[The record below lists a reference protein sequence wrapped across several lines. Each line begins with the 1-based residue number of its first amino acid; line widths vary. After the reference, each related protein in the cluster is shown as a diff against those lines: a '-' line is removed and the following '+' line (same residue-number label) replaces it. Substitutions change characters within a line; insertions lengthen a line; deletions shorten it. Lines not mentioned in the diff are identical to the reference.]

1 MNALTARACNQP
13 LDGSPPPDWIQ
24 LLPAG
29 PAITGSDGRA
39 WTLPDP
45 AALLTQFTA
54 RNKPLVVD
62 WEHSSEHRAPHG
74 LDAPAAGW
82 IDQLEARHGAI
93 WGHVDWTPKAAQ
105 QITAKE
111 YRFLSPVFTY
121 AKTGHQIVA
130 LVSAGLTNQPNLNL
144 TALNQEQARM
154 DLTAICAALGL
165 DPGADIPAIVAAI
178 NALKSE
184 GEDAPAAAANR
195 QQPDLQKF
203 IPRPDYDAALNR
215 AANAEQ
221 KLADI
226 ATAQLN
232 QQIETALNTAL
243 QAGQICPATVEFYR
257 AGCKQ
262 EGGLTAF
269 NQFLKT
275 APPVL
280 GATPHLDGKP
290 PTIPWR
296 ICQPLL
302 MLIYQ
307 GRLVCRKQFLIHS
320 LLTLQEFLECC
331 IPEPCKHESL
341 NCLNNPHGLQ
351 HGVMN

>member
-1 MNALTARACNQP
+1 MLIARACNQP
-13 LDGSPPPDWIQ
+13 LDGTPPPDWIQ

-62 WEHSSEHRAPHG
+62 WEHSSEHRAPQG

-82 IDQLEARHGAI
+82 INQLQSRNGAV
-93 WGHVDWTPKAAQ
+93 WGKVEWTPKAAQ
-105 QITAKE
+105 QIAAKE

-121 AKTGHQIVA
+121 TKTDSRIVA

-144 TALNQEQARM
+144 TALNQEQSPM

-165 DPGADIPAIVAAI
+165 DAGADIAAIVAAI

-184 GEDAPAAAANR
+184 GEDPAAAPTAAANR
-195 QQPDLQKF
+195 SQPDLAKF

-221 KLADI
+221 KLAEI

-243 QAGQICPATVEFYR
+243 KAGQICPATVEFYR
-257 AGCKQ
+257 AGCQKAD
-262 EGGLTAF
+262 GLIAF

-280 GATPHLDGKP
+280 GAVPHIDGKP
-290 PTIPWR
+290 PTAADDAVIAVAFNR
-296 ICQPLL
+296 FS
-302 MLIYQ
+302 
-307 GRLVCRKQFLIHS
+307 KAA
-320 LLTLQEFLECC
+320 
-331 IPEPCKHESL
+331 
-341 NCLNNPHGLQ
+341 
-351 HGVMN
+351 

>member
-1 MNALTARACNQP
+1 MNTLTARACNQP

-29 PAITGSDGRA
+29 PAITGADGRA

-45 AALLTQFTA
+45 AALLREFTA
-54 RNKPLVVD
+54 RNEPMVVD
-62 WEHSSEHRAPHG
+62 YEHSSEHRAPHG

-82 IDQLEARHGAI
+82 VDRLEARNGAI

-105 QITAKE
+105 QIASKE

-121 AKTGHQIVA
+121 AKTDARIVA

-144 TALNQEQARM
+144 TALNQEQSRM
-154 DLTAICAALGL
+154 DLTAITAALGL
-165 DPGADIPAIVAAI
+165 AAGADIAAIVAAI
-178 NALKSE
+178 TALKSE
-184 GEDAPAAAANR
+184 GENAAAMNR
-195 QQPDLQKF
+195 TQPDLDKF

-221 KLADI
+221 KLAEI

-243 QAGQICPATVEFYR
+243 KAGQICPATVEFYR
-257 AGCKQ
+257 AGCQKD
-262 EGGLTAF
+262 GGLVAF

-290 PTIPWR
+290 PAATDDAVITVAFNR
-296 ICQPLL
+296 FT
-302 MLIYQ
+302 
-307 GRLVCRKQFLIHS
+307 KAA
-320 LLTLQEFLECC
+320 
-331 IPEPCKHESL
+331 
-341 NCLNNPHGLQ
+341 
-351 HGVMN
+351 

>member
-1 MNALTARACNQP
+1 MPTARAFNVA
-13 LDGSPPPDWIQ
+13 LDGSPPPEWIQ

-29 PAITGSDGRA
+29 PAIRGSDGRV

-45 AALLTQFTA
+45 APLITAFTA

-62 WEHSSEHRAPHG
+62 WEHASELRAPQG

-82 IDQLEARHGAI
+82 IDQIEERAGAI
-93 WGHVDWTPKAAQ
+93 YGHVEWTPKAAA
-105 QITAKE
+105 QIQAKE
-111 YRFLSPVFTY
+111 YRFLSPAFTY
-121 AKTGHQIVA
+121 QKADARIIE
-130 LVSAGLTNQPNLNL
+130 LISAGLTNQPNLNL
-144 TALNQEQARM
+144 TALNQEQNRM

-165 DPGADIPAIVAAI
+165 DASADIPAIVAAI
-178 NALKSE
+178 NALKGE
-184 GEDAPAAAANR
+184 GEAAASATNR

-215 AANAEQ
+215 AAQAEQ

-257 AGCKQ
+257 AGCQKD
-262 EGGLTAF
+262 GGLEAF

-280 GATPHLDGKP
+280 GAKPNLDGKP
-290 PTIPWR
+290 PADSADPAIAFAANTALRAEFGDVETYKAW
-296 ICQPLL
+296 CAAQAS
-302 MLIYQ
+302 
-307 GRLVCRKQFLIHS
+307 GRAVILGAKA
-320 LLTLQEFLECC
+320 
-331 IPEPCKHESL
+331 
-341 NCLNNPHGLQ
+341 
-351 HGVMN
+351 

>member
-1 MNALTARACNQP
+1 MNTLTARACN
-13 LDGSPPPDWIQ
+13 LAIDGSPPPDWIQ

-29 PAITGSDGRA
+29 PAISGADGRA

-45 AALLTQFTA
+45 AALLTAFTA

-62 WEHSSEHRAPHG
+62 WEHSSEHRAPQG

-82 IDQLEARHGAI
+82 IDQLEARNGAI

-105 QITAKE
+105 QIAAKE

-121 AKTGHQIVA
+121 AKTGHQIIA

-144 TALNQEQARM
+144 TALNQEQAPM
-154 DLTAICAALGL
+154 PVSPALLGTLDLPADTSEAGVIDAIANLKSALLTAT
-165 DPGADIPAIVAAI
+165 
-178 NALKSE
+178 
-184 GEDAPAAAANR
+184 NR
-195 QQPDLQKF
+195 SGQPDLDKF

-221 KLADI
+221 KLAEI

-243 QAGQICPATVEFYR
+243 KAGQICPATVEFYR
-257 AGCKQ
+257 AGCQKD
-262 EGGLTAF
+262 GGLEAF

-280 GATPHLDGKP
+280 GTVPAMDGKP
-290 PTIPWR
+290 PAAADDAVITVAFNR
-296 ICQPLL
+296 FA
-302 MLIYQ
+302 
-307 GRLVCRKQFLIHS
+307 KAA
-320 LLTLQEFLECC
+320 
-331 IPEPCKHESL
+331 
-341 NCLNNPHGLQ
+341 
-351 HGVMN
+351 

>member
-1 MNALTARACNQP
+1 MLTARACNLA

-29 PAITGSDGRA
+29 PAITGADGRA
-39 WTLPDP
+39 WTLPDS
-45 AALLTQFTA
+45 AALLTEFTA
-54 RNKPLVVD
+54 RNKPMVVD
-62 WEHSSEHRAPHG
+62 WEHSSEHRAPQG

-82 IDQLEARHGAI
+82 IDRLEARNGAI
-93 WGHVDWTPKAAQ
+93 WGHVEWTPKAAQ
-105 QITAKE
+105 QIAAKE

-121 AKTGHQIVA
+121 AKTDSRIVA

-144 TALNQEQARM
+144 TALNQEQSPM
-154 DLTAICAALGL
+154 DLTAIAAALGL
-165 DPGADIPAIVAAI
+165 DAGADIAAIVAAI

-184 GEDAPAAAANR
+184 GEDAAAMNR
-195 QQPDLQKF
+195 RQPDLDKF

-221 KLADI
+221 KLAEI

-243 QAGQICPATVEFYR
+243 KAGQICPATVEFYR
-257 AGCKQ
+257 AGCQKD
-262 EGGLTAF
+262 GGLEAF

-280 GATPHLDGKP
+280 GAKPDLDGKP
-290 PTIPWR
+290 PAAADDAVITTAFN
-296 ICQPLL
+296 
-302 MLIYQ
+302 
-307 GRLVCRKQFLIHS
+307 RLSKS
-320 LLTLQEFLECC
+320 A
-331 IPEPCKHESL
+331 
-341 NCLNNPHGLQ
+341 
-351 HGVMN
+351 

>member
-1 MNALTARACNQP
+1 MLIARARNQP

-29 PAITGSDGRA
+29 PAITGADGRA

-45 AALLTQFTA
+45 AALLTNFTA

-62 WEHSSEHRAPHG
+62 WEHSSEHRAPQG

-82 IDQLEARHGAI
+82 IDRLEARNGAI

-105 QITAKE
+105 QIAAKE

-121 AKTGHQIVA
+121 AKTGHQIIA
-130 LVSAGLTNQPNLNL
+130 LVSAGLTNQPNLSM
-144 TALNQEQARM
+144 TALNSEARLVN
-154 DLTAICAALGL
+154 D
-165 DPGADIPAIVAAI
+165 DILERLRYLLNLPTLATTEEIVAELDK
-178 NALKSE
+178 LKAHITAMPVDSA
-184 GEDAPAAAANR
+184 GNR
-195 QQPDLQKF
+195 VTLSILMDKAMNQSTQPDLDKF

-243 QAGQICPATVEFYR
+243 KAGQICPATVEFYR
-257 AGCKQ
+257 AGCQKD
-262 EGGLTAF
+262 GGLVAF

-280 GATPHLDGKP
+280 GAKPDLDGKP
-290 PTIPWR
+290 PAATDDAVITVAFNR
-296 ICQPLL
+296 FA
-302 MLIYQ
+302 
-307 GRLVCRKQFLIHS
+307 KAA
-320 LLTLQEFLECC
+320 
-331 IPEPCKHESL
+331 
-341 NCLNNPHGLQ
+341 
-351 HGVMN
+351 